1 MAISKKRKN
10 ELIDQYDGWLQNSRA
25 MFLAEYTGL
34 GMKDIDLLRVKIRE
48 VGGEF
53 HIVKNTLGLR
63 AFEQAGIDIPKSFFA
78 GSTAIVFAFEDAPA
92 TAKAV
97 VEFTRSTEFL
107 KVKGGFLGKNSIS
120 ADAVKSLADM
130 PPLPVVRA
138 QLLGTLLAPASK
150 LVRTLAE
157 PGRQI
162 AAVVKAYS
170 EPEASGA
177 AA

>member
-1 MAISKKRKN
+1 MAISKERKD
-10 ELIDQYDGWLQNSRA
+10 ELTAQYDQWVNSSRA
-25 MFLAEYTGL
+25 MIMAEYTGL
-34 GMKDIDLLRVKIRE
+34 GMKQIDVLRSKVRE

-53 HIVKNTLGLR
+53 HIVKNTLGKR
-63 AFEQAGIDIPKSFFA
+63 AFSQAGFEVPEDYFT

-97 VEFTRSTEFL
+97 MEYTRTTEFL
-107 KVKGGFLGKNSIS
+107 KVKGGFLGKNVIT

-130 PPLPVVRA
+130 PPLPVLRA
-138 QLLGTLLAPASK
+138 QLLGTLLAPAGK

-170 EPEASGA
+170 EPESANA
-177 AA
+177 PA

>member
-1 MAISKKRKN
+1 M
-10 ELIDQYDGWLQNSRA
+10 
-25 MFLAEYTGL
+25 
-34 GMKDIDLLRVKIRE
+34 
-48 VGGEF
+48 
-53 HIVKNTLGLR
+53 
-63 AFEQAGIDIPKSFFA
+63 
-78 GSTAIVFAFEDAPA
+78 FAFEDAPA

-97 VEFTRSTEFL
+97 MEYIRTTEFL
-107 KVKGGFLGKNSIS
+107 KVKGGFLGKNAIT

-130 PPLPVVRA
+130 PPLPVLRA
-138 QLLGTLLAPASK
+138 QLLGTLLAPAGK

-170 EPEASGA
+170 EPETVNA

>member
-1 MAISKKRKN
+1 MAISKERKN
-10 ELIDQYDGWLQNSRA
+10 ELITQYDQWMNNSRA

-34 GMKDIDLLRVKIRE
+34 GMKDIDILRGKIRE

-53 HIVKNTLGLR
+53 HIVKNTLGIR
-63 AFEQAGIDIPKSFFA
+63 AFEQAGMEISENFFT

-97 VEFTRSTEFL
+97 MEYTRTTEFL
-107 KVKGGFLGKNSIS
+107 KVKGGFLGRNMID
-120 ADAVKSLADM
+120 ATAVKSLADM

-138 QLLGTLLAPASK
+138 QLLGTILAPASK
-150 LVRTLAE
+150 LVRTLVE

-170 EPEASGA
+170 EPEAANA